1 MNEDKIIMGHGS
13 GGKRMDDLI
22 RNVFLNKFQ
31 PGNHRFLPDSYVFD
45 HDGNNSWAM
54 TTDSFVVDPLFFP
67 GGDIGRIA
75 VSGTVN
81 DLSVSGAIPLFLSAS
96 FIIEEGFSITQLQEI
111 TGSMAREAEKAGV
124 SIVTGDTKV
133 VQKGKADKVFIN
145 TTGIGSVIPALKD
158 ISSGNRIK
166 PGDVIILN
174 GPVGEHAVAV
184 MCEREEI
191 SFESPVYSDVAP
203 LNHLIQDVL
212 KKTDDIA
219 FMRDVTR
226 GGLATVAKE
235 IVENQSFGIL
245 LKEEQIPVPE
255 MVQSYCDIFGYDPLY
270 LANEGKVMFIVK
282 PAVADMVIDAMQ
294 KHPQGKKA
302 CIIGEV
308 TDKHPGKLYLQTFYK
323 GTRVLDKLSGEQLPR
338 IC

>member
-1 MNEDKIIMGHGS
+1 MNEDKIILGHGS

-22 RNVFLNKFQ
+22 RNVFLDKFQ
-31 PGNHRFLPDSYVFD
+31 SGQRHLLTDSYVFD
-45 HDGNNSWAM
+45 HRGNNSWAM

-75 VSGTVN
+75 ISGTVN
-81 DLSVSGAIPLFLSAS
+81 DLSVAGAIPLFLSAS
-96 FIIEEGFSITQLQEI
+96 FIIEEGFPIAQLQKI
-111 TGSMAREAEKAGV
+111 TDSMAGEAEKAGV

-145 TTGIGSVIPALKD
+145 TTGIGSVAPALKD
-158 ISSGNRIK
+158 ISSGNRIN

-191 SFESPVYSDVAP
+191 SFESPVFSDVAP

-212 KKTDDIA
+212 KKTGDIT

-226 GGLATVAKE
+226 GGLASVAKE
-235 IVENQSFGIL
+235 VVENKSFGIL
-245 LKEEQIPVPE
+245 LKEDQIPVPA
-255 MVQSYCDIFGYDPLY
+255 MVQSYCDVFGYDPLY

-282 PAVADMVIDAMQ
+282 PRVADMVIDTMRNQ
-294 KHPQGKKA
+294 SQGKNA

-308 TDKHPGKLYLQTFYK
+308 TDKHPGKVYMQTLYK
-323 GTRVLDKLSGEQLPR
+323 GTRILDKLSGEQLPR

>member
-1 MNEDKIIMGHGS
+1 
-13 GGKRMDDLI
+13 MDELI

-31 PGNHRFLPDSYVFD
+31 PGKHRFLADSYVFD
-45 HDGNNSWAM
+45 HDGNSSWAM

-67 GGDIGRIA
+67 GGDIGKIA
-75 VSGTVN
+75 ISGTVN
-81 DLSVSGAIPLFLSAS
+81 DLSVSGANPLFLSAS
-96 FIIEEGFSITQLQEI
+96 FIIEEGFSIAQLQKI
-111 TGSMAREAEKAGV
+111 TESMAMEAEKAGV
-124 SIVTGDTKV
+124 RIVTGDTKV
-133 VQKGKADKVFIN
+133 VQKGKADKLFIN
-145 TTGIGSVIPALKD
+145 TTGIGSVIPAMKD
-158 ISSGNRIK
+158 ISSGSRIK

-184 MCEREEI
+184 MCEREDI

-203 LNHLIQDVL
+203 LNLLIKEVL
-212 KKTDDIA
+212 KKTYDIA

-235 IVENQSFGIL
+235 IVENQSFGIHL
-245 LKEEQIPVPE
+245 NEEQIAVPD

-282 PAVADMVIDAMQ
+282 PAVVDMVIDAMR
-294 KHPQGKKA
+294 KHPQGEKA

-308 TDKHPGKLYLQTFYK
+308 TNDHPGKVYMKTLYK